1 MAWREDHSL
10 EWLNWLRFA
19 VRSTWV
25 LCAFIIGMFLL
36 YLTAR
41 VTMHVIDYLERS
53 LFSSPWG

>member
-10 EWLNWLRFA
+10 EWLNWLRFS

-25 LCAFIIGMFLL
+25 LCAFCVGVFLL

-41 VTMHVIDYLERS
+41 GLWHFTDFLERT
-53 LFSSPWG
+53 LFNSPW